1 VYQRGNNLKLKPK
14 NQPIIRVAVAGDDPL
29 RLIGFRAFL
38 DAERD
43 LELTAIGLSEIE
55 HNGGIDV
62 VLLKD
67 GPEFGNQIEQLKARN
82 PEVRVLATGPRADEE
97 SILRSIAL
105 GARGYSGETA
115 SSAEFANAIRT
126 VHQGLVWAPR
136 RVCAMLIDRA
146 GGSAPGLGASRR
158 ANITCRETEVLKM
171 LAAGRSN
178 KEIAA
183 PLGIEER
190 TVKAHVAHLMRK
202 TGVQNRIALAI
213 HAITHSMVEV

>member
-1 VYQRGNNLKLKPK
+1 MKLKPK
-14 NQPIIRVAVAGDDPL
+14 NRPIIRVAVAGDDPL

-38 DAERD
+38 DSERD
-43 LELTAIGLSEIE
+43 PELIAIGLSEIE
-55 HNGGIDV
+55 QNHGVDV

-67 GPEFGNQIEQLKARN
+67 SSDFGNQIEQLRAHN
-82 PEVRVLATGPRADEE
+82 PEVRVIVTGPNPDED
-97 SILRSIAL
+97 SILKSITL
-105 GARGYSGETA
+105 GAKGYSGETA

-126 VHQGLVWAPR
+126 VHQGLIWAPR
-136 RVCAMLIDRA
+136 RVFAMLIDRA
-146 GGSAPGLGASRR
+146 MGTECGLGASGR
-158 ANITCRETEVLKM
+158 AHITCREAEVLKM
-171 LAAGRSN
+171 LAAGKSN

-202 TGVQNRIALAI
+202 MGVQNRIALAI